1 MVIYSQKMSKLMI
14 GVLLISFFNTK
25 EEYSLKQVLV
35 HNLVPGM
42 TVGKDVYAENDLLLT
57 PAGAKLTNHTISSL
71 LLHSILSVYIKEEP
85 VSEKR
90 EPVKK
95 PNMQKSSLAFTETK
109 EFQRFSK
116 NFKNTTESLK
126 GQIND
131 VVTKNASFSPDLLL
145 TQTSELFSQDM
156 TTICLFDMLHHMRHY
171 DDSTYVHCINV
182 ALICNVFGKW
192 LELPQK
198 EIEVLTLCGLL
209 HDIGKLDIPDSI
221 VKKAGKLTPD
231 EYKVI
236 QRHPYKGYLLLKD
249 HAELDPRIAQA
260 ALLHHERCDGT
271 GYPTGCSRNRITD
284 FALIVSIA
292 DVYDAMTSERVYRE
306 ALSPFKVIKILQDE
320 GVQKYDTHYFL
331 TFLHQIVNS
340 YVNSDVLLSDGTK
353 AHVIYINKMDLSRPV
368 VKTASSIIDLS
379 KERTLE
385 IEAML

>member
-1 MVIYSQKMSKLMI
+1 MKH
-14 GVLLISFFNTK
+14 
-25 EEYSLKQVLV
+25 VLV
-35 HNLVPGM
+35 HNLIPGM
-42 TVGKDVYAENDLLLT
+42 IVGKDVYADNNLLLT
-57 PAGAKLTNHTISSL
+57 PAGAKLTNNTISSL
-71 LLHSILSVYIKEEP
+71 LLHSILSVYIMEDPLPKKEEP
-85 VSEKR
+85 AQ
-90 EPVKK
+90 K
-95 PNMQKSSLAFTETK
+95 PNVPQANLNFTETEQFK
-109 EFQRFSK
+109 RFSR

-131 VVTKNASFSPDLLL
+131 VVKKNSSFSPDVLL
-145 TQTSELFSQDM
+145 TQTSELFTPDM

-192 LELPQK
+192 LNLPKK

-221 VKKAGKLTPD
+221 VKKRAKLTPE

-236 QRHPYKGYLLLKD
+236 QRHAYKGYLILKD
-249 HAELDPRIAQA
+249 HPELDPRIAQA

-292 DVYDAMTSERVYRE
+292 DVYDAMTSERCYRE

-320 GVQKYDTHYFL
+320 GIQKYDTHYFL
-331 TFLHQIVNS
+331 MFLHQIVNS

-368 VKTASSIIDLS
+368 VKTETSIIDLS
-379 KERTLE
+379 KIRDLE
-385 IEAML
+385 IESML

>member
-1 MVIYSQKMSKLMI
+1 M
-14 GVLLISFFNTK
+14 
-25 EEYSLKQVLV
+25 KQVLV